1 MCILQLPFLRLE
13 VPPAYH
19 LCLILNDQKKGL
31 AHVFVIKY
39 YFRVEL
45 TLHIYIVIFNQ
56 FIYKRV
62 TLLGYKNQIIK
73 FFTLYILKISM
84 NYM

>member
-1 MCILQLPFLRLE
+1 MNLIYPGHMCILQLPFLRLE
-13 VPPAYH
+13 VPPEYH

-45 TLHIYIVIFNQ
+45 TLHIYSNI
-56 FIYKRV
+56 
-62 TLLGYKNQIIK
+62 
-73 FFTLYILKISM
+73 
-84 NYM
+84 